1 MFQLNTYK
9 KLRNY
14 FFLFLYYSFA
24 TWLPSSYNPV
34 LGRISNYIRIICCRR
49 IFKFCGKVSTIDRM
63 AYFGTGEN
71 IIIGDYSGIGA
82 NCVIP
87 NNTVIGKYVLMAPE
101 VHIIANNHNFSDIHR
116 PMCFQGSPDTPF
128 TTIIEDDCWIGVR
141 VIMTP
146 GRHIKKGSIIAAGAV
161 LTKDFEEYS
170 IVGGNPAKL
179 IKKRK

>member
-101 VHIIANNHNFSDIHR
+101 VHIIANNSSLKNNH
-116 PMCFQGSPDTPF
+116 
-128 TTIIEDDCWIGVR
+128 
-141 VIMTP
+141 
-146 GRHIKKGSIIAAGAV
+146 A
-161 LTKDFEEYS
+161 
-170 IVGGNPAKL
+170 
-179 IKKRK
+179 